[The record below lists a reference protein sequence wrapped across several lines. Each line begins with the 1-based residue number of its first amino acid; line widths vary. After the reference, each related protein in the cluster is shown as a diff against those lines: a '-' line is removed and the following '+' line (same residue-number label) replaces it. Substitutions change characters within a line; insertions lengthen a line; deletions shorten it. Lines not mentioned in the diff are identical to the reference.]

1 MRATAT
7 QYAQALYE
15 VTKDKG
21 QKEIDGILAN
31 FVKTLSRNN
40 QTKLAGSIE
49 NKFEEIYN
57 RENGIVEA
65 EVKSREKLNEE
76 LRNRLRNQI
85 SNKYE
90 AREVVIENIIDKS
103 TKGGIIIKVGD
114 EVMDGSVGRK
124 LRDLKIFLEK

>member
-15 VTKDKG
+15 ATKDKSP
-21 QKEIDGILAN
+21 KEIDGVLAN

-57 RENGIVEA
+57 QENGIVEA
-65 EVKSREKLNEE
+65 EIITCEKVSSEVSSKV
-76 LRNRLRNQI
+76 RTWI
-85 SNKYE
+85 CTKYK
-90 AREVVIENIIDKS
+90 AREAIIKNIVDKS
-103 TKGGIIIKVGD
+103 IKGGVIIKIGD